1 MRNTRHK
8 SLCFIPYLLW
18 LGVPVPRCARG
29 SGNTRKCAV
38 IVRELRGKMLLL
50 DSYPVAHMSQ
60 LNAPYLLHPIFYELG
75 HFRAGLLCWQLRRQL
90 HQQLCRTIAPAE
102 KGDQSRRASGGFPLG
117 WIHELR
123 TPD

>member
-1 MRNTRHK
+1 MVLRTARHK

-18 LGVPVPRCARG
+18 LGVPAPRCERG
-29 SGNTRKCAV
+29 SGNPRKYAV
-38 IVRELRGKMLLL
+38 IVRELRGKMLLFG
-50 DSYPVAHMSQ
+50 SCPVAYINRS
-60 LNAPYLLHPIFYELG
+60 NAPYLLRLLFYELG

-90 HQQLCRTIAPAE
+90 RQTIAPAE
-102 KGDQSRRASGGFPLG
+102 KGDRSRGVFARFPLG